1 MDCQKQYSRRNCLLV
16 HSQKGKNN
24 EYTDHTIINI
34 VKNDLG
40 GEINIYY
47 IDRTHRLGKHKFGNN
62 VPRPVIVKFARYNV
76 HNRIFKT
83 TMKLKGKT

>member
-1 MDCQKQYSRRNCLLV
+1 M
-16 HSQKGKNN
+16 
-24 EYTDHTIINI
+24 
-34 VKNDLG
+34 KNDLG

-76 HNRIFKT
+76 HSRIFKT
-83 TMKLKGKT
+83 TKKLKGKTVSITKSLTKRKVIELTKGS